1 MSRNSEHATERTPE
15 HRIERDSPAGRSN
28 ISLSAEEM
36 ERFYRTMIRVRGF
49 DQKVAELFEAGEIK
63 GTAHSYVG
71 QEAVAAG
78 VCANL
83 TDVASGRGG
92 GVRIATSS
100 RVITAAT
107 GTASRR
113 ARAWTG

>member
-1 MSRNSEHATERTPE
+1 
-15 HRIERDSPAGRSN
+15 
-28 ISLSAEEM
+28 M
-36 ERFYRTMIRVRGF
+36 ERFYHTMSRVRGF

-83 TDVASGRGG
+83 TER
-92 GVRIATSS
+92 TSS
-100 RVITAAT
+100 RATTAVT

-113 ARAWTG
+113 GRAWIE